1 MGPISSFASFACFAV
16 AWASHSWRTGRSAV
30 GTRLWASQPSHGY
43 ADVSARQH
51 WSIGLPTLTHA
62 PTVARSCRAFD
73 SFAPAHSACACPSVS
88 LASPPLRSV
97 KRHVFNA
104 NGALLR
110 SVRQRT
116 DSPWRTWG
124 NAPGIMGQEDLSA
137 ERAFH
142 EGHESRL
149 QRSPL
154 ISMKFHGVLPQA
166 GLECRAVGA
175 EHTQRSELH
184 SSAPTALHAATLLL
198 NLL

>member
-1 MGPISSFASFACFAV
+1 MSNDEGITKSECRKMRIVPLPFEHWGLFRHSSFACFAV

-110 SVRQRT
+110 SA
-116 DSPWRTWG
+116 WG

-149 QRSPL
+149 QRSPV
-154 ISMKFHGVLPQA
+154 ISIQFP
-166 GLECRAVGA
+166 GA
-175 EHTQRSELH
+175 IASGWD
-184 SSAPTALHAATLLL
+184 
-198 NLL
+198 